1 MINEMSAQ
9 KRGEYAEFV
18 YLYFVRSKKIIAS
31 KTQYKEIDV
40 TLNIDDKNIYIDVKS
55 TISKNKR
62 YLGKRPRKDAFYDY
76 VSISDTYTKIYPDKG
91 SPLEKYENII
101 FDTKEMLDKWK
112 KSKPE
117 KRIEKH
123 DRKIILNSIK
133 DILLKLN
140 LDKQIRVVSRG
151 PVSLSGWTSHP
162 DNVPGKESTYKKF
175 DYTIFIQFKY
185 QDEKNNDYSEIVSK
199 IYIFKHSEFNG
210 KIQLKDAD
218 NRQKINKIYK
228 VLDWDYFDKNFQNQI
243 FYSIQELKSYILKIK
258 S

>member
-1 MINEMSAQ
+1 MINRMSAQ

-31 KTQYKEIDV
+31 KTNYREIDV
-40 TLNIDDKNIYIDVKS
+40 TLNIDNKDIYIDVKS
-55 TISKNKR
+55 TISNNNR

-91 SPLEKYENII
+91 SPLEKYKNII
-101 FDTKEMLDKWK
+101 FNTKEMLDKWK
-112 KSKPE
+112 QSEPE

-140 LDKQIRVVSRG
+140 LNKQIRVTSRG
-151 PVSLSGWTSHP
+151 PVSLTGWKSHP
-162 DNVPGKESTYKKF
+162 DNIPGKESLYKKYI
-175 DYTIFIQFKY
+175 YTIFVQFKY
-185 QDEKNNDYSEIVSK
+185 QDKKNNDYRENVSK
-199 IYIFKHSEFNG
+199 IYIFKHSELDG
-210 KIQLKDAD
+210 KIRLKDSD
-218 NRQKINKIYK
+218 NRQKIKKIFK
-228 VLDWDYFDKNFQNQI
+228 VLDWDYFDKNLQNYI
-243 FYSIQELKSYILKIK
+243 FYSVQELKSYILKIK